1 MRPLATRMETPT
13 QIHVRACTRAHVHTQ
28 HTVPA
33 LTLGMCAQAHV
44 SNLSPGTDTS
54 GERPDP
60 LGSFSAIDFS
70 SLKAGGGLNAVGG
83 KEDSPGSWE
92 SWTKAGQWD
101 WEGHR
106 RQ

>member
-1 MRPLATRMETPT
+1 MLCRGQPRGRGWGGTSSL
-13 QIHVRACTRAHVHTQ
+13 
-28 HTVPA
+28 
-33 LTLGMCAQAHV
+33 